1 VALVWSG
8 PLSRREMSFAAA
20 GAGASLTL
28 SGTSESKFVLSG
40 FGWAFGDG
48 SGAAVETASCTSVNG
63 AFEYLVSTV
72 FKGTLGAVSRVLFP
86 DVLLPL
92 DDSSCRGCFGVT
104 LGDSLD

>member
-1 VALVWSG
+1 
-8 PLSRREMSFAAA
+8 MSFAAA

-28 SGTSESKFVLSG
+28 SGTSESKFVLSV

-63 AFEYLVSTV
+63 AFEYFASTV
-72 FKGTLGAVSRVLFP
+72 LSEVPDAVSRVLPP

-92 DDSSCRGCFGVT
+92 DDSSCRGCLGVT
-104 LGDSLD
+104 FGESLD